1 MPGTQDPN
9 LWQQLADS
17 RFVQTLVSALGMAA
31 AVGYAV
37 ARFLKRYTP
46 KNDEEATLK
55 DRLETGVLRE
65 IAHQLNDIRKE
76 QAELGERVA
85 TIEGYLRSEKGA

>member
-17 RFVQTLVSALGMAA
+17 RFVQTLVTALGMAA
-31 AVGYAV
+31 AVGYAI
-37 ARFLKRYTP
+37 ARFLRRYTP

-55 DRLETGVLRE
+55 SRLETGALQE
-65 IAHQLNDIRKE
+65 IAYQLHDLRKG

-85 TIEGYLRSEKGA
+85 TIEGYLKNEKGT

>member
-55 DRLETGVLRE
+55 NRLETGVLQE
-65 IAHQLNDIRKE
+65 IAHQLESLRKG
-76 QAELGERVA
+76 QAEQGERIA
-85 TIEGYLRSEKGA
+85 AIEGYLRNEKGA

>member
-9 LWQQLADS
+9 FWQALADS
-17 RFVQTLVSALGMAA
+17 RFVQTIVTALGMAA

-37 ARFLKRYTP
+37 ARYLKGYQPTSKSEDELKR
-46 KNDEEATLK
+46 
-55 DRLETGVLRE
+55 RLETGALQE

-85 TIEGYLRSEKGA
+85 TIEGYLKSDKGA

>member
-17 RFVQTLVSALGMAA
+17 RFVQTLVTALGMAA
-31 AVGYAV
+31 AVGYAI
-37 ARFLKRYTP
+37 ARFLRRYSP
-46 KNDEEATLK
+46 RNDEEATLK
-55 DRLETGVLRE
+55 ARLETGALQE

-85 TIEGYLRSEKGA
+85 TIEGYLRSEKGT

>member
-1 MPGTQDPN
+1 MPESPDPS
-9 LWQQLADS
+9 LWQQFFDS

-46 KNDEEATLK
+46 KDDEEADLK
-55 DRLETGVLRE
+55 ARLETGALRE
-65 IAHQLNDIRKE
+65 IAHQLHDLRKG
-76 QAELGERVA
+76 QAEQGERIA
-85 TIEGYLRSEKGA
+85 AIEGYLRNEKGA